1 MTCDVT
7 STVKFKQQLQI
18 LLHNDEHVLSLL
30 YRDFEHDH
38 DLDCKY
44 FVKNN
49 VIALSI
55 PVEVMDDC

>member
-18 LLHNDEHVLSLL
+18 LLHEHVLSLL
-30 YRDFEHDH
+30 YRDFEHEH

-49 VIALSI
+49 VIKKGDASL
-55 PVEVMDDC
+55 